1 MHVWE
6 YITERHGFLEDLLR
20 RAASLGTRAR
30 ELLSRPRSD
39 TALALAGSGV
49 AAGRPLARRGFHPRS
64 PLPRCERIFSI

>member
-39 TALALAGSGV
+39 TALALAGSGER
-49 AAGRPLARRGFHPRS
+49 GRGGTAPRASRLS
-64 PLPRCERIFSI
+64 PALPPSAV